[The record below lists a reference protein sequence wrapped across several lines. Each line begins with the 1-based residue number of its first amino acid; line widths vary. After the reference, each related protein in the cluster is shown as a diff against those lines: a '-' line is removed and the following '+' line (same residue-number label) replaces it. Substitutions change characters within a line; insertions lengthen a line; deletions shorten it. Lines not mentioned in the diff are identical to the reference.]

1 MIRAVGPSGPGRGRE
16 ASPPSPSASPCPRT
30 RIAFHFRRSP
40 SVGKKLYVGNLSY
53 GVTDSDLERMFAPFG
68 TVQSAQ
74 VIMDRDTGRSK
85 GFGFVE
91 MGSDAEAQA
100 AITGMGGKEV
110 DGRTLTVNEARPKE
124 GGGGGGGGGRGGYG
138 GGGGG
143 GGRGGY
149 GGGGGG
155 GRGGYGGRR

>member
-1 MIRAVGPSGPGRGRE
+1 M
-16 ASPPSPSASPCPRT
+16 
-30 RIAFHFRRSP
+30 
-40 SVGKKLYVGNLSY
+40 GKKLYVGNLSY
-53 GVTDSDLERMFAPFG
+53 NVTDSDLEQLLAQHG

-74 VIMDRDTGRSK
+74 VIQDRDTGRSK

-91 MGSDAEAQA
+91 MSSDEEAQA
-100 AITGMGGKEV
+100 AIAALNGQEH
-110 DGRTLTVNEARPKE
+110 DGRALTVNEAKPKE
-124 GGGGGGGGGRGGYG
+124 DRGGGRGGYGG

-155 GRGGYGGRR
+155 GRGGRGGGGGGRY

>member
-1 MIRAVGPSGPGRGRE
+1 MGN
-16 ASPPSPSASPCPRT
+16 
-30 RIAFHFRRSP
+30 
-40 SVGKKLYVGNLSY
+40 KLYVGNLPY
-53 GVTDSDLERMFAPFG
+53 QVRDSDLEQAFSQFG
-68 TVQSAQ
+68 QVTSAK
-74 VIMDRDTGRSK
+74 VMMERETGRSK

-100 AITGMGGKEV
+100 AITALNGQQMGG
-110 DGRTLTVNEARPKE
+110 RPLTVNEARPKE
-124 GGGGGGGGGRGGYG
+124 GGGGRGGY

-155 GRGGYGGRR
+155 GRGGGGGGYGGGGGGRY